1 MFNSRCTSPKIPPV
15 KNFITVKLDSGAS
28 KHYFRPCDAI
38 SLKNVQNV
46 KNETLITLPDG
57 NNIKI
62 QQKGHLPLHPSI
74 DTRAGEVNIVPHL
87 RSASLLSVGQ
97 FTNFGC
103 TAELS
108 YNKAIIKK
116 AQRHI
121 LHGTRNFQDGLWDV
135 HLPILQRSP
144 HHQKANVLI
153 KWDNTK
159 SQLANFLH
167 GCLFSPCPST
177 LMKAIRNNHF
187 LS

>member
-1 MFNSRCTSPKIPPV
+1 MFNSRCTSSKIPPV
-15 KNFITVKLDSGAS
+15 KKFFTVKLDSGAS
-28 KHYFRPCDAI
+28 KHYFRPCDVI

-46 KNETLITLPDG
+46 KNETLITLLDG

-116 AQRHI
+116 PNDLSYMEQEISIMVSGMYVCLSFSVAHTI
-121 LHGTRNFQDGLWDV
+121 
-135 HLPILQRSP
+135 
-144 HHQKANVLI
+144 
-153 KWDNTK
+153 K
-159 SQLANFLH
+159 SQCSN
-167 GCLFSPCPST
+167 
-177 LMKAIRNNHF
+177 
-187 LS
+187 